1 MTAECTVKGK
11 NPSVHP
17 SLRLLS
23 LIQFRDGRG
32 GGTKCLGVRGGVNV
46 TVMASDVSDVTQSR
60 DTIAFLR
67 FVQLYLRTNCF
78 PQQVIFNLS

>member
-23 LIQFRDGRG
+23 LIQFRDR

-46 TVMASDVSDVTQSR
+46 TVMASDVSDVTLSH
-60 DTIAFLR
+60 DTISFLR

-78 PQQVIFNLS
+78 PQQVIFNFS

>member
-1 MTAECTVKGK
+1 M
-11 NPSVHP
+11 
-17 SLRLLS
+17 
-23 LIQFRDGRG
+23 G
-32 GGTKCLGVRGGVNV
+32 GGTKCLGVRGGVNF

-78 PQQVIFNLS
+78 PQQVIFNFS

>member
-11 NPSVHP
+11 NPSDHP

-32 GGTKCLGVRGGVNV
+32 GVTKCLGVRGGVNV
-46 TVMASDVSDVTQSR
+46 TVMASDVSDVTQ
-60 DTIAFLR
+60 
-67 FVQLYLRTNCF
+67 
-78 PQQVIFNLS
+78 

>member
-32 GGTKCLGVRGGVNV
+32 RGGGTKCLGVRGGVNV
-46 TVMASDVSDVTQSR
+46 TVMASDVSDVTQ
-60 DTIAFLR
+60 
-67 FVQLYLRTNCF
+67 
-78 PQQVIFNLS
+78 